1 MGACWGWRDYII
13 LLSENASILGS
24 VVNMAGGD
32 EICEAFLTG
41 TLDSDRTHNL
51 ILAFLQSFAG
61 D

>member
-32 EICEAFLTG
+32 EICEAFSTG
-41 TLDSDRTHNL
+41 TLDSDRTHDL
-51 ILAFLQSFAG
+51 ILAFL
-61 D
+61 